1 MEFDHLA
8 PFWEWPDR
16 LDVAA
21 LLTRGHRPQ
30 PFRQFVLKLTARCDL
45 ACDYCYVFA
54 MADQT
59 WRTRP
64 ARMSRSLLA
73 AAIRRIRE
81 HVERHG
87 LDGVQVV
94 LHGGEPLL
102 AGADLID
109 DVARSVRAGLPPD
122 VHVDLRMQT
131 NGLLLD
137 RHLLGVLAAQRIR
150 VGVSLDG
157 DREGHDRHRRTADDR
172 GSHAAVD
179 AALRLLTRHHPEL
192 FGGLLATIALE
203 NDPVTTYEAL
213 LAYRP
218 PAVDLLLPLGTWADP
233 PPRWRPDG
241 SAAPY
246 GEWLAAVF
254 DRWYPV
260 ARRETTMRFL
270 AGVIHLLLGAGSQV
284 ESLGLGAD
292 TIVVIDTEGS
302 IEQVDTL
309 RSTRHGAA
317 GMGLTVQGNT
327 LDEAL
332 LHPGTVARQL
342 GAEGL
347 CATCRAC
354 TLVQV
359 CGGGYYP
366 HRYRPGTG
374 FLNPSVYCRDLQYL
388 ISHVHARLAADLA
401 AAGAR
406 QAG

>member
-1 MEFDHLA
+1 M
-8 PFWEWPDR
+8 EWPDG

-21 LLTRGHRPQ
+21 HLARGHRPQ
-30 PFRQFVLKLTARCDL
+30 PFCQFVLKLTARCDL

-64 ARMSRSLLA
+64 ARMSRSVLA
-73 AAIRRIRE
+73 AATHRIRE

-87 LDGVQVV
+87 LDRVQVV

-122 VHVDLRMQT
+122 VHADLRMQT

-137 RHLLGVLAAQRIR
+137 RHLLGVLAAHRIR

-157 DREGHDRHRRTADDR
+157 DREGHDRHRRTADGR

-192 FGGLLATIALE
+192 FGGLLCTIDLE

-218 PAVDLLLPLGTWADP
+218 PAVDLLLPLGTWANP
-233 PPRWRPDG
+233 PPQLGPTG
-241 SAAPY
+241 STTPY
-246 GEWLAAVF
+246 GEWLAVVF
-254 DRWYPV
+254 NRWYPV
-260 ARRETTMRFL
+260 ARRETTVRFL
-270 AGVIHLLLGAGSQV
+270 AEVIHLLLGGGSQV
-284 ESLGLGAD
+284 EAIGLSAS
-292 TIVVIDTEGS
+292 TVVVIDTDGS

-317 GMGLTVQGNT
+317 GMGLTIQRNA

-332 LHPGTVARQL
+332 LHPGTVARQF

-354 TLVQV
+354 PLVRF

-366 HRYRPGTG
+366 HRYRPGSG
-374 FLNPSVYCRDLQYL
+374 FLNPSVYCRDLQR
-388 ISHVHARLAADLA
+388 IIGHVHARLATDLA
-401 AAGAR
+401 AARVR
-406 QAG
+406 QAGQPR